1 MAELQIPLFG
11 KSFSLV
17 NPIIER
23 RKLMGRSIYIE
34 ASELPKWIK
43 ENCPS
48 AGPYP
53 SISGMRKIWG
63 QNSYIIK
70 SGAYIYK
77 VPYDTFWSLIHR

>member
-1 MAELQIPLFG
+1 
-11 KSFSLV
+11 
-17 NPIIER
+17 
-23 RKLMGRSIYIE
+23 MGRLIYIK

-48 AGPYP
+48 VGPYP

-63 QNSYIIK
+63 EDSVIIK

-77 VPYDTFWSLIHR
+77 L

>member
-1 MAELQIPLFG
+1 MVELQIPLFG
-11 KSFSLV
+11 KSFSPA

-23 RKLMGRSIYIE
+23 KNSMGRLIYIKV
-34 ASELPKWIK
+34 SELAKWIK

-63 QNSYIIK
+63 QNSYVIK

>member
-1 MAELQIPLFG
+1 
-11 KSFSLV
+11 
-17 NPIIER
+17 
-23 RKLMGRSIYIE
+23 MGRLIYVK

-63 QNSYIIK
+63 EDSVIIK

-77 VPYDTFWSLIHR
+77 L

>member
-1 MAELQIPLFG
+1 MVELQIPLFG
-11 KSFSLV
+11 KSFSPA

-23 RKLMGRSIYIE
+23 KKLMGRLIYIKV
-34 ASELPKWIK
+34 SELPKWIK

>member
-1 MAELQIPLFG
+1 MVELQIPLFG
-11 KSFSLV
+11 KLFGPV

-23 RKLMGRSIYIE
+23 RNSMGRLIYVK
-34 ASELPKWIK
+34 ASELLKWIK

-53 SISGMRKIWG
+53 SISGMKKIWG

-70 SGAYIYK
+70 NGAYIYK